1 MVGLI
6 FDHEVDMRKYVSD
19 EITKAVP
26 IMKTLLEEH
35 LDSVKDKKA
44 KKKLEGR
51 IEKLSISPFQYF
63 IQALC
68 LLLNEDYYIKDQ
80 DVSLTPY
87 FHHGKCICQ
96 IISFFRYKQH
106 KINFR
111 VLETQH

>member
-1 MVGLI
+1 MVGHI
-6 FDHEVDMRKYVSD
+6 FDHEADMRKYVSD
-19 EITKAVP
+19 EITKAMP

-51 IEKLSISPFQYF
+51 IEKLPISPFEYF

-80 DVSLTPY
+80 DVSNSLLSSR
-87 FHHGKCICQ
+87 K
-96 IISFFRYKQH
+96 S
-106 KINFR
+106 
-111 VLETQH
+111 